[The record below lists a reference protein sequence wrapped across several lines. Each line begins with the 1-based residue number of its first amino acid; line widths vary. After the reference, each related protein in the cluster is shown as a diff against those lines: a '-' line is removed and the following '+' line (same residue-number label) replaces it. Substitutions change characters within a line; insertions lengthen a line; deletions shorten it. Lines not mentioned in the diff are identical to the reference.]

1 LIEAPP
7 PQPTTPV
14 LSDSR
19 RTATEAVTWPVRVA
33 AAWIWRILVIVA
45 GIYLAV
51 KALSTVWLVVFSL
64 VIALLFCAVL
74 HPLESRLN
82 RVMRGPRSLPTA
94 CTLLIGL
101 AALGLVG
108 WFVTWQISSHASELA
123 DQLTNF
129 VNRTKDWLQTGP
141 LHLHQA
147 DFDKLSSNITDA
159 IKSHQGQ
166 LISGAVQTLRTLG
179 EVVAGALLI
188 LLSTFFFLRDGE
200 LIWRW
205 VCSLAPAAA
214 RQRIDHAG
222 RLGWRALGGYM
233 RGVVLI
239 ALFHAVTVT
248 ILLFVLHVPL
258 AAALGV
264 VIFLGSFVPLVGITV
279 AGALCVAVTLL
290 EHGVPAAITV
300 TIAII
305 ILFQLEG
312 HLLQPLIMSRAVEI
326 HPLAI
331 AVTVLSASAVAGIPG
346 ALIGVPL
353 IAFLNTVVRALRV
366 PLDEEPVGSSVPS
379 EDSQPAPPAGAAERG
394 VPS

>member
-7 PQPTTPV
+7 PQPSTPV
-14 LSDSR
+14 LSDSQ

-33 AAWIWRILVIVA
+33 AAWIWRIIVIVA
-45 GIYLAV
+45 GMYLLV
-51 KALSTVWLVVFSL
+51 RVLSAVWLVVFSL

-74 HPLESRLN
+74 HPLEARLN

-101 AALGLVG
+101 AALGLVA
-108 WFVTWQISSHASELA
+108 WFVIWQISSHASELG

-129 VNRTKDWLQTGP
+129 VDKTKDWLQTGP
-141 LHLHQA
+141 LHLRQA
-147 DFDKLSSNITDA
+147 DFDELSSKITDA
-159 IKSHQGQ
+159 IKSHQGEV
-166 LISGAVQTLRTLG
+166 ITGAVQTLRTLG
-179 EVVAGALLI
+179 ELVASALLI

-205 VCSLAPAAA
+205 VCGLAPAAA
-214 RQRIDHAG
+214 QPRIDRAG

-233 RGVVLI
+233 RGVLLI

-279 AGALCVAVTLL
+279 AGSLCVAVTLL
-290 EHGVPAAITV
+290 EHGVAAAITV

-312 HLLQPLIMSRAVEI
+312 HLLQPLIMSRAVQI

-331 AVTVLSASAVAGIPG
+331 AVTVLSASAVAGIAG
-346 ALIGVPL
+346 ALVGVPFV
-353 IAFLNTVVRALRV
+353 AFINTVVRALRA
-366 PLDEEPVGSSVPS
+366 PLDEEPVGSSVPRG
-379 EDSQPAPPAGAAERG
+379 EPEPPPPAGAVERA
-394 VPS
+394 PA

>member
-1 LIEAPP
+1 
-7 PQPTTPV
+7 
-14 LSDSR
+14 
-19 RTATEAVTWPVRVA
+19 
-33 AAWIWRILVIVA
+33 
-45 GIYLAV
+45 
-51 KALSTVWLVVFSL
+51 
-64 VIALLFCAVL
+64 
-74 HPLESRLN
+74 
-82 RVMRGPRSLPTA
+82 
-94 CTLLIGL
+94 
-101 AALGLVG
+101 
-108 WFVTWQISSHASELA
+108 
-123 DQLTNF
+123 
-129 VNRTKDWLQTGP
+129 
-141 LHLHQA
+141 
-147 DFDKLSSNITDA
+147 
-159 IKSHQGQ
+159 
-166 LISGAVQTLRTLG
+166 
-179 EVVAGALLI
+179 VVAGALLI